1 MTGATEELRAAL
13 VVRAFRGSRNYHLG
27 RGDYAKVVRDEPG
40 QPPAMERAEALRR
53 ELAEKSHRNRLGWT
67 HITIAPH
74 EEQP

>member
-1 MTGATEELRAAL
+1 MTAL
-13 VVRAFRGSRNYHLG
+13 AVRAFRGS

-67 HITIAPH
+67 HITITPH